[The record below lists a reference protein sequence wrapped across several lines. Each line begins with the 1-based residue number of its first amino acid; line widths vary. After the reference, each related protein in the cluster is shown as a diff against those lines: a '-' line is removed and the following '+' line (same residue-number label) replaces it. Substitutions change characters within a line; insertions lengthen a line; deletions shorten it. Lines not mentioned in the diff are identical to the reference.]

1 MRLLIEVEG
10 QEAVEF
16 IEQFQSLMKKLEE
29 LTIELT
35 ELREQ
40 MDADKAV

>member
-16 IEQFQSLMKKLEE
+16 IEEFQSLMKKLEE

-35 ELREQ
+35 ELRELLNAQ
-40 MDADKAV
+40 SS

>member
-10 QEAVEF
+10 QDAVEF
-16 IEQFQSLMKKLEE
+16 IEEFQSLMKKLEE

-35 ELREQ
+35 ELRELLNAQ
-40 MDADKAV
+40 SS

>member
-10 QEAVEF
+10 QDALEF
-16 IEQFQSLMKKLEE
+16 IEEFQSLMKKLEE